1 MTDQAV
7 AEESPNVVVNPN
19 LVNMKWYVVHT
30 YSGFEEKAKLA
41 LLDGAKNHKML
52 DKFGEIIIPKTMA
65 ETQTKKGKKQVSKTS
80 YPGYIIV
87 QMILDDNSKHLVT
100 DTPKITGFVGNKLNP
115 RPISD
120 QEVFRLTSP
129 EAAIAAKKVE
139 MKVSFDKGESVKVID
154 GPFTNFDG
162 VVDDVRPEKSK
173 VRVLVSIFGRETPVD
188 LDYTQVQKN
197 Q

>member
-1 MTDQAV
+1 MTDQV
-7 AEESPNVVVNPN
+7 LVQDNPVVSSNPN
-19 LVNMKWYVVHT
+19 LANMKWYVVHT

-41 LLDGAKNHKML
+41 LLENAKNHKMV
-52 DKFGEIIIPKTMA
+52 DKFGEIIIPKTTS

-87 QMILDDNSKHLVT
+87 QMILDDNSKHLVK
-100 DTPKITGFVGNKLNP
+100 DTPKITGFVGNQLNP

-120 QEVFRLTSP
+120 QEVLRLTSP
-129 EAAIAAKKVE
+129 EAAVQAKKVE
-139 MKVSFDKGESVKVID
+139 VKVSFEKGESVKVID

-162 VVDDVRPEKSK
+162 VVDDVRPEKAK

-188 LDYTQVQKN
+188 LDYAQVQKN
-197 Q
+197 L